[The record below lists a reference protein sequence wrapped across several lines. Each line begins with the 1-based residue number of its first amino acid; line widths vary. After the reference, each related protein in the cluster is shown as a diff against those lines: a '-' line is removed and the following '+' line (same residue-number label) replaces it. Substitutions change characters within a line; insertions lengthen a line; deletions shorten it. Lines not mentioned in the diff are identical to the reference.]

1 MEAPSFKAPTSP
13 EKAPLRPVSPE
24 RINQQNFSMSSDL
37 QQAQRKTSKP
47 SLDIPLKVASISG
60 LSRSENHGSVPP
72 SSTSAALQRAILG
85 REEAESALAKVT
97 SQLSEAQ
104 ARERRISERVESLMQ
119 ELRATKERQANERSV
134 FEKEVRKARKEAFR
148 ASSNLVKLQEDLK
161 LCREEIRGLKDE
173 VKVEREAK
181 ERAQQEASES
191 ANTIAALSEENKSLW
206 DEVRLERE
214 ARESA
219 QQEASESASAL
230 ADLTAENEH
239 LKDEVQ
245 MEREAREL
253 AQQEASESANTI
265 AALTAENEHLKDE
278 VQMQREARE
287 SAQQETSESAN
298 TIAALTAE
306 NEHLKDEVQVERE
319 ARESAQQ
326 EASESASAL
335 ADLTA
340 ENEHLKDELRV
351 ERDAK
356 ENAQR
361 EASESASALTELT
374 AENEQLRDAVRVE
387 REAKEQAQQGA
398 SENASGLAD
407 LTAEIEGLRAELGVE
422 RQAKENAQ
430 REACE
435 SASVLAELTE
445 ELNVLKEKLQ
455 FFETEQQSRALEARS
470 RETQTENFG
479 RQSLAQ
485 ANPVSPTP
493 APQGRK
499 RGPDD
504 TDKTQCLVPENDS
517 TQYDGETPPKKQ
529 KLSHRASPEED
540 QEVEIFD
547 PEKDSIED
555 LRWELQWERQLRKK
569 AEDMVHFMKMEC
581 QFKRCSCR
589 LAESQGTNYVH
600 DVQWDERS
608 KTEHLEVEV
617 KHEQDDIAPEPMS
630 SHSVPGTPVQ
640 ESMPAPEA
648 GGRETGQEMATLEW
662 VTTFSPKTG
671 TFRTV
676 PSPARQSVQQ
686 PAGGPPIPYQ
696 PSDQHFQ
703 SFVREASPQ
712 PTVSVPGIEV
722 DHHYSERHP
731 DGETMGFE
739 HSSPSANQRSASP
752 LMHRDQLRPRY
763 RTPTIE
769 RETERATETI
779 KDTVVKTVPL
789 RPESDDAPS
798 NPFANIPG
806 TPISREEALAQIRA
820 RRGRARSVAQRSVST
835 GESLMRSGG
844 MGMTPIRGARRI
856 PGLLQT
862 DTKSESDLGER
873 HHINTPTGKY

>member
-1 MEAPSFKAPTSP
+1 MTLRELTYSKKDITPAMEAPSFKAPTSP

-37 QQAQRKTSKP
+37 QQTQRKNSKA
-47 SLDIPLKVASISG
+47 SLDIPSKVASING

-85 REEAESALAKVT
+85 REEAESALAKAT

-104 ARERRISERVESLMQ
+104 ARERRISERVESLLE
-119 ELRATKERQANERSV
+119 ELRATKERQAHERSV

-148 ASSNLVKLQEDLK
+148 AGSNLVKLQEDLK
-161 LCREEIRGLKDE
+161 LCREEIKGLKDE

-214 ARESA
+214 AKETA
-219 QQEASESASAL
+219 QQEASESSSALAELTAENEHLRNEIRHEREAKGKVQQEASERASTL

-239 LKDEVQ
+239 LKDEV
-245 MEREAREL
+245 R
-253 AQQEASESANTI
+253 
-265 AALTAENEHLKDE
+265 
-278 VQMQREARE
+278 
-287 SAQQETSESAN
+287 
-298 TIAALTAE
+298 
-306 NEHLKDEVQVERE
+306 VERE
-319 ARESAQQ
+319 AKENAQQ

-335 ADLTA
+335 AELTA
-340 ENEHLKDELRV
+340 ENEH
-351 ERDAK
+351 
-356 ENAQR
+356 
-361 EASESASALTELT
+361 
-374 AENEQLRDAVRVE
+374 LRDAVRVE

-407 LTAEIEGLRAELGVE
+407 LTAEIEGLRDELRIE

-430 REACE
+430 REASE

-455 FFETEQQSRALEARS
+455 SFETEQQSRALEAHS
-470 RETQTENFG
+470 RETQTENLG

-485 ANPVSPTP
+485 TNLVSPTP
-493 APQGRK
+493 APEGRK

-540 QEVEIFD
+540 QEVEIPD

-555 LRWELQWERQLRKK
+555 LRWELQWERQLRLK
-569 AEDMVHFMKMEC
+569 AEDMIHFMKMEC

-640 ESMPAPEA
+640 EAMPAPEA
-648 GGRETGQEMATLEW
+648 GSRETGREMETLEW

-676 PSPARQSVQQ
+676 PSPARQSVQR
-686 PAGGPPIPYQ
+686 PAGGPLYQ

-703 SFVREASPQ
+703 SSVREASPQ
-712 PTVSVPGIEV
+712 PTMSVPGIEV
-722 DHHYSERHP
+722 DHHYSEQHP
-731 DGETMGFE
+731 DVETMGFE
-739 HSSPSANQRSASP
+739 HSSPSAKQRSASP
-752 LMHRDQLRPRY
+752 LMHRDQFHPRY

-769 RETERATETI
+769 HETERAMETR
-779 KDTVVKTVPL
+779 KDVVVKTVPL

-835 GESLMRSGG
+835 GESSMRSGG

-856 PGLLQT
+856 PGLQHT

-873 HHINTPTGKY
+873 HHVNTPTGKY